1 MVYHQGGIMSDFTTQ
16 QNFKIQKPVNRILL
30 KKIAAQIENIQG
42 VDSTCISDDSICV
55 DYYPQLLDNHIL
67 INLIEDVGL
76 LIDKSTPEN
85 LRGISKFLKKLE
97 LSNKKSFGTE
107 QLDCCKL
114 NQKNK

>member
-1 MVYHQGGIMSDFTTQ
+1 MSDFTTQ

-30 KKIAAQIENIQG
+30 KNIAIQIENIQG

-55 DYYPQLLDNHIL
+55 DYYPQLIDNNIL
-67 INLIEDVGL
+67 VNLIEDEGL

-85 LRGISKFLKKLE
+85 LRGIRKFLKKLE
-97 LSNKKSFGTE
+97 LSNKKNFGTE

-114 NQKNK
+114 NQKK